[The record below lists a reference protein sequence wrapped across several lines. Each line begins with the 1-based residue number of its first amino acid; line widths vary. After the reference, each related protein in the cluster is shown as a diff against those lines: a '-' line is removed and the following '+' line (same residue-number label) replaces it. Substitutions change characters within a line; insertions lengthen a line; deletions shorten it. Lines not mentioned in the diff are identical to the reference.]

1 VNDVDAPWLEGL
13 LGHVEAHGS
22 KLSAWE
28 AGFMADQ
35 RARYEEHGEQMR
47 VSAKQWTVI
56 ERIAQKLR
64 YDDRPRSD
72 EDDFM
77 DDE

>member
-1 VNDVDAPWLEGL
+1 
-13 LGHVEAHGS
+13 
-22 KLSAWE
+22 
-28 AGFMADQ
+28 MADQ